1 MENSQLKKRDLFRE
15 ISLKAFTDE
24 MKERPFTSREM
35 IGCFLTYFF
44 GFFKDEQVFA
54 VFFDS
59 GCRYSGLLHIQN
71 GVLLVSS
78 PIAES
83 IEKKGKELGAA
94 SFVLAHNHP
103 GVPAAPSAEDVL
115 TTGAIRRY
123 FEGSPIVFLDHFIIS
138 GNDFSTM
145 FTESLWKKRYDG
157 GRTTLF

>member
-1 MENSQLKKRDLFRE
+1 MENSMVKKRDLIRE
-15 ISLKAFTDE
+15 VSLRAITDE
-24 MKERPFTSREM
+24 MKTHPFTSREM

-44 GFFKDEQVFA
+44 GFFKDEQVYA

-59 GCRYSGLLHIQN
+59 NCRYAGLLHIQDK
-71 GVLLVSS
+71 VLLVSS

-83 IEKKGKELGAA
+83 IEKKGKELKAA
-94 SFVLAHNHP
+94 SFVLSHNHP

-138 GNDFSTM
+138 GQDFSTM